1 MEEIW
6 KPVKGYEGLYEIS
19 NQGRLKS
26 LPHEVH
32 RRGYGTILVKG
43 GILKLHYN
51 LNGYHIHL
59 LCKQGAKPY
68 CSRIHRL
75 VAETFIPNPEN
86 KPCIDHINGIRDD
99 NRAENLRW
107 CTLKENC
114 NFALARK
121 HGSEAKMGE
130 KNGMYGRSGKDSP
143 SHKGVLQYDLHG
155 NFIKKY
161 YGIAEAQRE
170 TSVQFKNISKVCK
183 GERNSAGGFIWRYED
198 DMFPI
203 RKTICEY
210 RMNNGTKK
218 IKCYRKGE
226 RKQAQDS
233 SPKLF

>member
-6 KPVKGYEGLYEIS
+6 KPVKGYEGCYEIS
-19 NQGRLKS
+19 NFGRVKS
-26 LPHEVH
+26 VYREIH
-32 RRGYGTILVKG
+32 RRKM
-43 GILKLHYN
+43 GIKIVYEHFLEPRKN
-51 LNGYHIHL
+51 INGYYIVCLH
-59 LCKQGAKPY
+59 KQGERQKTKQL
-68 CSRIHRL
+68 HRL
-75 VAETFIPNPEN
+75 IAEAFIPNPEN
-86 KPCIDHINGIRDD
+86 KPFIDHINGDRGDYRI
-99 NRAENLRW
+99 ENLRW
-107 CTLKENC
+107 CTHKENM

-121 HGSEAKMGE
+121 HLSEAKMGE
-130 KNGMYGRSGKDSP
+130 KNGMYGTSGSKSP
-143 SHKGVLQYDLHG
+143 SYKGVLQYDLHG

-183 GERNSAGGFIWRYED
+183 GERNSAGGFIWRYEY

-226 RKQAQDS
+226 RKQAPDS